1 MSDIPERLLALQA
14 IDTELDQLETRRRK
28 LPEREELAARELEVT
43 EWEQRRVAM
52 RGRLDELE
60 RQIADEEEN
69 SGQAAVHRARLEA
82 QLKTVIA
89 PREAEA
95 LMHEI
100 ETETAR
106 IDELDIAEIEALE
119 EQARIDDDL
128 TTHLGAEEA
137 LRQGQR
143 EAETTL
149 QAALSEMEEAEASL
163 RERGLDARSGLAE
176 AAISRYERV
185 RGQLGV
191 AVAALHG
198 RQCEGCH
205 LDLSAAEVDEV
216 KEQAASTGLADC
228 PHCGR
233 MLVV

>member
-28 LPEREELAARELEVT
+28 LPEREELAAREREVT

-60 RQIADEEEN
+60 RQIADEEET
-69 SGQAAVHRARLEA
+69 SGQATVHRARLEA

-100 ETETAR
+100 EADTAR
-106 IDELDIAEIEALE
+106 IDELDIDELEALE

-128 TTHLGAEEA
+128 TTHLGTEEA

-143 EAETTL
+143 EAEATL
-149 QAALSEMEEAEASL
+149 QVALSEMEETEASL
-163 RERGLDARSGLAE
+163 RRRGADARSGLAE
-176 AAISRYERV
+176 TAISRYERL

-191 AVAALHG
+191 AVAALHR

-216 KEQAASTGLADC
+216 KEQAVSTGLADC
-228 PHCGR
+228 PH
-233 MLVV
+233 LSLIHI

>member
-14 IDTELDQLETRRRK
+14 IDTELSQLEARRRK
-28 LPEREELAARELEVT
+28 LPEREELTARAQELT

-52 RGRLDELE
+52 SERLDELE
-60 RQIADEEEN
+60 QQIADEEEN
-69 SGQAAVHRARLEA
+69 SGQASVHRARLEA

-106 IDELDIAEIEALE
+106 IDELDIAEITALE
-119 EQARIDDDL
+119 DQARVDDDL
-128 TTHLGAEEA
+128 TTHLGTEETLREGHRQAEAALEA
-137 LRQGQR
+137 V
-143 EAETTL
+143 
-149 QAALSEMEEAEASL
+149 LSEMEEAEASL
-163 RERGLDARSGLAE
+163 RERRENARSGLAE
-176 AAISRYERV
+176 SAISRYERV
-185 RGQLGV
+185 RGKLGV
-191 AVAALHG
+191 AVAALNG
-198 RQCEGCH
+198 RQCQGCH
-205 LDLSAAEVDEV
+205 LDLSAAEVDDV
-216 KEQAASTGLADC
+216 KEEAAATGIADC